1 MTLLAALAVFVAT
14 TVIATVVV
22 IAIWPKRGREGIN
35 LSKVFCPKCAEPMPR
50 IRRPKNERQRLWGG
64 WTCPKCGC
72 EMDKYGVDINDE
84 EAAV

>member
-1 MTLLAALAVFVAT
+1 MTLTTGLAVLLA
-14 TVIATVVV
+14 VIVVVTIVV
-22 IAIWPKRGREGIN
+22 IALWPKAGRDGIN
-35 LSKVFCPKCAEPMPR
+35 LAKVFCPKCAEPMPR
-50 IRRPKNERQRLWGG
+50 IRRPKNERQRLSGG

>member
-1 MTLLAALAVFVAT
+1 MTFFAVLAVFLAT
-14 TVIATVVV
+14 IVIAAVVLM
-22 IAIWPKRGREGIN
+22 KGGREGIN
-35 LSKVFCPKCAEPMPR
+35 LSKVVCPKCAEPMPR
-50 IRRPKNERQRLWGG
+50 IRKPKNERQRLVGG

>member
-1 MTLLAALAVFVAT
+1 MSVTTALAVFLAFMVA
-14 TVIATVVV
+14 VSVV
-22 IAIWPKRGREGIN
+22 IISIWPREGKWGIN

-50 IRRPKNERQRLWGG
+50 IRRPRNERQRRWGG

-72 EMDKYGVDINDE
+72 EMDKYGVDIGDE